1 MISLHIAQDLKET
14 LLPTLTSKGIT
25 GVVIFDEKDE
35 LFKTGEKYHITLF
48 SNGGT
53 RAEGRAT
60 STQNFD
66 VEVRGVNHAVSKDIT
81 ERIGEYMQET
91 YTGLCIL
98 PTVPNVS
105 NRIYSKCRILEIGNI
120 TNLGEDNE
128 GKIVF
133 RISAQ
138 ITYQK

>member
-1 MISLHIAQDLKET
+1 MITLHIAQDIKET
-14 LLPTLTSKGIT
+14 LLPILTSKGIT
-25 GVVIFDEKDE
+25 SVNVYDEEDP
-35 LFKTGEKYHITLF
+35 LFGNEKYHITLF

-66 VEVRGVNHAVSKDIT
+66 IEVRGVNHAVSKDIT
-81 ERIGEYMQET
+81 ERLGQYMQDT

-98 PTVPNVS
+98 PTVPTVS
-105 NRIYSKCRILEIGNI
+105 NRVYSKCRILNISNI
-120 TNLGEDNE
+120 TNLGKDSE
-128 GKIVF
+128 GKTVF
-133 RISAQ
+133 RISAE